1 VGYEHLKEITGS
13 HGDELAGKRIALC
26 VTASASIYR
35 APELARFLMRHGADV
50 IPVMTR
56 EAASLLSP
64 EVMRWATGNDPVV
77 EVTGRIEYVELTEGR
92 GRVDAVLVAPM
103 TQNEAAKVAS
113 GIADDAV
120 SLLVSC
126 ALGSEIPVIVAPAM
140 HASMHSSPVVREV
153 LERLRSLGVTVVGP
167 TVEEGK
173 AKLAQLED
181 VLDAVIYATWPK
193 PLSGKR
199 YVVTAGPTRERID
212 MVRFLT
218 NPSSGRMGF
227 ELARALRAMGGD
239 VTLVHG
245 PVSLRPPWDVE
256 AVSVES
262 AKEMLEAVLRT
273 SEGADGL
280 FAAAAVADYEP
291 VEVHSGK
298 IESRKHP
305 TLHLTLR
312 TTPKVVY
319 EVRRSFP
326 GIDLVLF
333 KASYGP
339 VEDPHAVYSEYAE
352 LDPVIVAVND
362 VSRRD
367 VGFGAEG
374 NELTVVT
381 RSGLVRKLGP
391 ARKSRVA
398 RDLVEVYLEERVR
411 GR

>member
-1 VGYEHLKEITGS
+1 
-13 HGDELAGKRIALC
+13 
-26 VTASASIYR
+26 
-35 APELARFLMRHGADV
+35 MRHGADV

-103 TQNEAAKVAS
+103 TQNEAAKVVS

-153 LERLRSLGVTVVGP
+153 LERLRSLGVTIVGP
-167 TVEEGK
+167 SVEEGK

-193 PLSGKR
+193 PLPGKR

-227 ELARALRAMGGD
+227 ELARA
-239 VTLVHG
+239 
-245 PVSLRPPWDVE
+245 
-256 AVSVES
+256 
-262 AKEMLEAVLRT
+262 
-273 SEGADGL
+273 
-280 FAAAAVADYEP
+280 
-291 VEVHSGK
+291 
-298 IESRKHP
+298 
-305 TLHLTLR
+305 
-312 TTPKVVY
+312 
-319 EVRRSFP
+319 
-326 GIDLVLF
+326 
-333 KASYGP
+333 
-339 VEDPHAVYSEYAE
+339 
-352 LDPVIVAVND
+352 
-362 VSRRD
+362 
-367 VGFGAEG
+367 
-374 NELTVVT
+374 
-381 RSGLVRKLGP
+381 
-391 ARKSRVA
+391 
-398 RDLVEVYLEERVR
+398 
-411 GR
+411 

>member
-1 VGYEHLKEITGS
+1 MGYAHLKDITGS

-35 APELARFLMRHGADV
+35 APETARLLMRHGADV

-92 GRVDAVLVAPM
+92 GRVDAVVVAPM
-103 TQNEAAKVAS
+103 TENAAAKVVG

-126 ALGSEIPVIVAPAM
+126 ALGSGIPVVVAPAM
-140 HASMHSSPVVREV
+140 HASMYSSPVVRD
-153 LERLRSLGVTVVGP
+153 LMARLRSLGIVVVGP

-173 AKLAQLED
+173 AKLAQPED

-193 PLSGKR
+193 PLSGRR

-212 MVRFLT
+212 MVRFVT
-218 NPSSGRMGF
+218 NPSSGRMGL
-227 ELARALRAMGGD
+227 ELARVLRALGGD
-239 VTLVHG
+239 VTIVHG
-245 PVSLRPPWDVE
+245 PVSLRPPWDVKT
-256 AVSVES
+256 VGVES
-262 AKEMLEAVLRT
+262 TREMLAAVLGAL
-273 SEGADGL
+273 EGADGL

-291 VEVHSGK
+291 AEVHSGK
-298 IESRKHP
+298 IESRRHP
-305 TLHLTLR
+305 TLQLTLR
-312 TTPKVVY
+312 ATPKVVE

-333 KASYGP
+333 KASYGA
-339 VEDPHAVYSEYAE
+339 VEDPREVFQEYAA
-352 LDPVIVAVND
+352 LDPVLVAVND
-362 VSRRD
+362 VSRKGI
-367 VGFGAEG
+367 GFGAEE
-374 NELTVVT
+374 NELVVVT

-398 RDLVEVYLEERVR
+398 RDLVQLYLEEKRR

>member
-1 VGYEHLKEITGS
+1 
-13 HGDELAGKRIALC
+13 
-26 VTASASIYR
+26 
-35 APELARFLMRHGADV
+35 MRHGADV

-153 LERLRSLGVTVVGP
+153 LERLRSLGVTIVGP

-173 AKLAQLED
+173 AKLA
-181 VLDAVIYATWPK
+181 
-193 PLSGKR
+193 
-199 YVVTAGPTRERID
+199 
-212 MVRFLT
+212 
-218 NPSSGRMGF
+218 
-227 ELARALRAMGGD
+227 D

-245 PVSLRPPWDVE
+245 PVSLRPPWDVK
-256 AVSVES
+256 AASVES
-262 AKEMLEAVLRT
+262 AREMLAAVLRA

-291 VEVHSGK
+291 VEVHRGK
-298 IESRKHP
+298 IESRRHP

-339 VEDPHAVYSEYAE
+339 VEDPRAVYSEYAE

-362 VSRRD
+362 VSRKD

-381 RSGLVRKLGP
+381 RSGLIRKLGP